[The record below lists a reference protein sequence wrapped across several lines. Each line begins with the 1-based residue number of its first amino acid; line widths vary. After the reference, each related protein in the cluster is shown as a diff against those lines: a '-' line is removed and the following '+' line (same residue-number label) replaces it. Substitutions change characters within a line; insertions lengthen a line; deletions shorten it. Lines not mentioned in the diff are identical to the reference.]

1 MTDGT
6 KGETNEAEEIADE
19 LLDVTVEGDGVMV
32 VTIAVGEEDDMM
44 IAEDDMMIVEDDM
57 MIEER
62 EVEEMMVGLGEQ
74 LVVMTEEDEVEA
86 VVIASGEVGG
96 MPMVQDEGLDAM
108 IQGSVAGPK
117 VGKK

>member
-44 IAEDDMMIVEDDM
+44 IAEDDMMI
-57 MIEER
+57 EER

-86 VVIASGEVGG
+86 VVIA
-96 MPMVQDEGLDAM
+96 
-108 IQGSVAGPK
+108 
-117 VGKK
+117 